1 MYKDK
6 ACTGYGTRFLYVYS
20 LIGAENVF
28 CFAHNADFLLL
39 RSAPAGACDPYA
51 CYKLYLFMIF

>member
-39 RSAPAGACDPYA
+39 RSAPAGAGDMTA
-51 CYKLYLFMIF
+51 RYKLNQFMII